1 MSYQGPVRVLTADG
15 VLLTTGEARLEPDPE
30 MGNWKGMLQT
40 LAGTAV
46 AGKALVVQIETPDGQ
61 RGRAQL
67 TPAGVSGE
75 RAISTITGLD
85 PQGPF

>member
-46 AGKALVVQIETPDGQ
+46 AL
-61 RGRAQL
+61 
-67 TPAGVSGE
+67 
-75 RAISTITGLD
+75 
-85 PQGPF
+85 